1 MLLML
6 KMVIHL
12 HHILAVESIF
22 SHNML
27 EYLNLLLLLC
37 PLPGFHTLVQQQFQ
51 CDILMLDGVPNK
63 PNTRGA
69 SVSQLLK
76 HHVATGLEG
85 ASGTDDNEITAM
97 IIIANLVA
105 LAVMR

>member
-1 MLLML
+1 
-6 KMVIHL
+6 
-12 HHILAVESIF
+12 
-22 SHNML
+22 
-27 EYLNLLLLLC
+27 
-37 PLPGFHTLVQQQFQ
+37 
-51 CDILMLDGVPNK
+51 MLDGVPNK

-85 ASGTDDNEITAM
+85 ASGTDGNEIATM
-97 IIIANLVA
+97 IIIADLVA